1 MVRKQ
6 CGSLRRKLKKNK
18 MADAQSPTSTQSA
31 SENQADD
38 PKSAP
43 NSPVEVPAEP
53 PGSGSDATSAS
64 QDSPKDSKLGGDEA
78 LEKKEQA
85 TSVAVQASPQDCL
98 NCTHGDKK
106 QDADN
111 TADDDDGFQVYH
123 SRKWRASSRDVSPQ
137 ARIDPVGRVAIIA
150 PRDGV
155 TQVKM
160 MDALRVSQELQAVV
174 PDGIRKVRLNL
185 RLNLLAVDTNDIE
198 STGKLLALKKLC
210 GVPVQVREP
219 HGSYGSVGVIHGIP
233 PGVTESQI
241 KASIRSKA
249 PVVSVRI
256 PHHPGHAVVTF
267 ASPELPDHVL
277 VGLVEHKVHQHVDR
291 PPRCHRC
298 GRIGHVDIVCSSP
311 ATCRRCGRSHGR
323 SVCFAPRQS
332 CVNCGQEHDSCSNAC
347 PKWREAISIAK
358 YKHAN
363 KVDFT
368 TAKAAV
374 VNRNKIR
381 NKRPGLSNEASKPQY
396 SKSLQV
402 RNYERSMRSSDVD
415 IFPPLLAMTKTQMQR
430 KQLSSPASQAN
441 SHDKYRDVYVPDSDP
456 QVTSGRDIAT
466 TTEHQRQGATAERTG
481 ELLLK
486 VTVSPVVSTVGKIL
500 HGLLSFCQKLL

>member
-18 MADAQSPTSTQSA
+18 MASAQSPTSTPSV
-31 SENQADD
+31 SENQVDD
-38 PKSAP
+38 PKSVLD
-43 NSPVEVPAEP
+43 SQVEGPPEP
-53 PGSGSDATSAS
+53 PDSGSDAPSAPP
-64 QDSPKDSKLGGDEA
+64 DPLMDSKHGGDEVP
-78 LEKKEQA
+78 EKKELA

-98 NCTHGDKK
+98 NCTHE
-106 QDADN
+106 DATKTGSN
-111 TADDDDGFQVYH
+111 RADDNDGFQVYH
-123 SRKWRASSRDVSPQ
+123 SRKRRSCSRDVSPEE
-137 ARIDPVGRVAIIA
+137 RTEPVGRVAIIT
-150 PRDGV
+150 PWDGV
-155 TQVKM
+155 TQVKL
-160 MDALRVSQELQAVV
+160 MDALKVSQELQALV

-198 STGKLLALKKLC
+198 STGKLLSLKKLC
-210 GVPVQVREP
+210 GVPVKVREP
-219 HGSYGSVGVIHGIP
+219 HHSYGSVGVIHGIP
-233 PGVTESQI
+233 PGVTESQV

-256 PHHPGHAVVTF
+256 PHPPGPAVVTF
-267 ASPELPDHVL
+267 ATPELPQRVL

-291 PPRCHRC
+291 PARCHRC

-323 SVCFAPRQS
+323 SMCFAPRQS

-347 PKWREAISIAK
+347 PKWREAIRIAK

-374 VNRNKIR
+374 VGRGRTK
-381 NKRPGLSNEASKPQY
+381 NKRPAFRNEGSKPQH
-396 SKSLQV
+396 SKPLV
-402 RNYERSMRSSDVD
+402 RNSERSLRSSDVD
-415 IFPPLLAMTKTQMQR
+415 IFPPLLAMSKTQAQR
-430 KQLSSPASQAN
+430 KEPSPASPAN
-441 SHDKYRDVYVPDSDP
+441 AHDKYRDVYVPDSDP
-456 QVTSGRDIAT
+456 QVIAGRDLAT
-466 TTEHQRQGATAERTG
+466 TTEHQRQSVIAERTG

-486 VTVSPVVSTVGKIL
+486 VTVSPVISTVGKL
-500 HGLLSFCQKLL
+500 VHGLMWFCQKLL